1 MTNIVVNPSA
11 TTDYQQISASYLTL
25 DDTIDLTT
33 GSVHS
38 TFNLNDGSFIILV
51 CSILLLGAI
60 TIANW
65 KFALKG
71 REQFSNAVPSDD
83 IFSDDDTRQWSDTAQ
98 RLFNNINNDTVDNYS
113 ADTDP
118 QFLIT
123 FDRSQGA
130 GFGGYLP
137 TSPSTFVVSY
147 KNLQVAIRENE

>member
-1 MTNIVVNPSA
+1 MTDPPLL
-11 TTDYQQISASYLTL
+11 Y
-25 DDTIDLTT
+25 
-33 GSVHS
+33 
-38 TFNLNDGSFIILV
+38 SFALL
-51 CSILLLGAI
+51 CLLGVI

-71 REQFSNAVPSDD
+71 REQFSNAVSCDD
-83 IFSDDDTRQWSDTAQ
+83 IFSDNDARQWSDTAQ

-113 ADTDP
+113 VDTDP
-118 QFLIT
+118 QFLVT

-147 KNLQVAIRENE
+147 QNLQVAIRENE